1 MTYGFTA
8 WISIDRMYAFLT
20 TLRIVKPIKNEK
32 LDIVFNSN
40 SVHIQMQKTA
50 KLYAYSAKEIAD
62 AALLS
67 LDKTEGEY

>member
-1 MTYGFTA
+1 MAYSFTA

-20 TLRIVKPIKNEK
+20 TLRIVKLIKNEK

-40 SVHIQMQKTA
+40 SVHIKMQKTA
-50 KLYAYSAKEIAD
+50 KLYAYFAKKISD